1 MIGFRSWPLAA
12 PEYGDMI
19 QRRRDAKGGEVL
31 AVLVWDG
38 DIAGEGEVY
47 LHPDFFSGMAWV
59 TAKDAMNDWMG
70 LLDHEY
76 SRWHCVFGRCN
87 ECMGKCKKGTPGVDG
102 PVETEYK
109 CEEEKGE

>member
-1 MIGFRSWPLAA
+1 MNGFRSWPLVAS
-12 PEYGDMI
+12 EYGEMI
-19 QRRRDAKGGEVL
+19 ERRRDAKRGKVL

-38 DIAGEGEVY
+38 DVAGEGEIY
-47 LHPDFFSGMAWV
+47 LHPGFSEIGFV

-76 SRWHCVFGRCN
+76 SRWHCIFERCN